1 MSQQS
6 SAVDAV
12 STEAKYP
19 RSIPYIIG
27 NEAAERFSFYGMRS
41 ILATFLV
48 AQFFNP
54 TLNPALQTVAEA
66 KANESTHFFV
76 TLAYTLPF
84 VGGLVADWFTGKYKI
99 ILYIS
104 IVYCFGHLFLAV
116 FDKNLNGFIMGLVL
130 IAVGAGGIKSC
141 VSANVGDQF
150 DKTNQELLSKVY
162 GWFYFSINAGSV
174 ISTILIPWVYAE
186 YGAKWAFG
194 IPGLLMALATIIFFS
209 GRKQYVRVPPAGILF
224 KTNPFSFNGRIRRTE
239 YFVSLLIVAPLYII
253 LRNLISTGTHDITTL
268 VFCVISYIII
278 IWFNLAQGAKRCH
291 DIEKNGWYQL
301 IPFYSLWMLYKEGHS
316 DTNVYGNVP
325 PPSGVNKNNFVF
337 ISVYALFNAGKK
349 QKGQSLLDVA
359 KGEYDPEKV
368 EGVKAVY
375 RVMAVFIF
383 APIFWAMWDQNLS
396 EWVLQAE
403 KLDRYIPLG
412 IHHIPFFAKPLNLN
426 FTILAGQVQTANPIF
441 LLSFIPLFT
450 YFIYPFLDRI
460 GIKTT
465 PLRRLGAGLALTALS
480 FVIIA
485 FVQARV
491 DAGAHPSVWWQIFAY
506 VVLSAAEVLVSIT
519 GLEYAY
525 TQAPK
530 SMKSTMSA
538 IWLLTVAAGNLF
550 DALINGNI
558 SKGGFFSRF
567 AGADFYWLFVG
578 ICTVFLVLFMIIS
591 PRLKERSYI
600 AEPEPDN
607 QAIADTNN
615 L

>member
-1 MSQQS
+1 MADTLKAVASQP
-6 SAVDAV
+6 
-12 STEAKYP
+12 KYP
-19 RSIPYIIG
+19 KSIFYIIG

-54 TLNPALQTVAEA
+54 ANNPALQTVAEA

-84 VGGLVADWFTGKYKI
+84 VGALVADWFTGKYKI

-104 IVYCFGHLFLAV
+104 IVYCFGHLCLAL
-116 FDKNLNGFIMGLVL
+116 FDENLNGFTTGLLL
-130 IAVGAGGIKSC
+130 IAIGAGGIKSC

-150 DKTNQELLSKVY
+150 DKTNSSLLSKVY

-174 ISTILIPWVYAE
+174 ISTVLIPWVYAN

-209 GRKQYVRVPPAGILF
+209 GRKAYVRVPPSGI
-224 KTNPFSFNGRIRRTE
+224 
-239 YFVSLLIVAPLYII
+239 
-253 LRNLISTGTHDITTL
+253 
-268 VFCVISYIII
+268 
-278 IWFNLAQGAKRCH
+278 
-291 DIEKNGWYQL
+291 
-301 IPFYSLWMLYKEGHS
+301 
-316 DTNVYGNVP
+316 
-325 PPSGVNKNNFVF
+325 NKNNFVF
-337 ISVYALFNAGKK
+337 ISLYALFNIGKK
-349 QKGQSLLDVA
+349 KKGQALLDVA
-359 KGEYDPEKV
+359 KTNYDPEKV

-375 RVMAVFIF
+375 RVMAVFAF

-403 KLDRYIPLG
+403 KLDRHIDLG
-412 IHHIPFFAKPLNLN
+412 FFD
-426 FTILAGQVQTANPIF
+426 FTILAGQVQTANPVF

-450 YFIYPFLDRI
+450 YFVYPFFDNTL

-465 PLRRLGAGLALTALS
+465 PLRRIGAGLILTALS

-485 FVQARV
+485 LIQARV
-491 DAGAHPSVWWQIFAY
+491 DVGEHPSVWWQILAY
-506 VVLSAAEVLVSIT
+506 VILSAAEVLVSIT

-525 TQAPK
+525 TQAPR
-530 SMKSTMSA
+530 SMKSTMTA

-550 DALINGNI
+550 VALINGNI
-558 SKGGFFSRF
+558 SEGGYFARF
-567 AGADFYWLFVG
+567 TGANFYWMFVG
-578 ICTVFLVLFMIIS
+578 ICSAFIVIYLFVS
-591 PRLKERSYI
+591 PRLKERNYI
-600 AEPEPDN
+600 VEPDN
-607 QAIADTNN
+607 EAIAETNN

>member
-1 MSQQS
+1 MSS
-6 SAVDAV
+6 KSLTADVV
-12 STEAKYP
+12 TTEAKYP
-19 RSIPYIIG
+19 KSVPYIIG

-54 TLNPALQTVAEA
+54 TLNPALQNVAEA

-76 TLAYTLPF
+76 TLAYTMPF
-84 VGGLVADWFTGKYKI
+84 IGGLVADWFTGKYKI

-104 IVYCFGHLFLAV
+104 ILYCFGHLCLAL
-116 FDKNLNGFIMGLVL
+116 FDTNLNGFTVGLVL

-150 DKTNQELLSKVY
+150 DKTNQVLLSKVY

-174 ISTILIPWVYAE
+174 VSTILIPWVYAE

-209 GRKQYVRVPPAGILF
+209 GRKKYVKVPPGGI
-224 KTNPFSFNGRIRRTE
+224 
-239 YFVSLLIVAPLYII
+239 
-253 LRNLISTGTHDITTL
+253 
-268 VFCVISYIII
+268 
-278 IWFNLAQGAKRCH
+278 
-291 DIEKNGWYQL
+291 
-301 IPFYSLWMLYKEGHS
+301 
-316 DTNVYGNVP
+316 
-325 PPSGVNKNNFVF
+325 NKNNFVF
-337 ISVYALFNAGKK
+337 ISIYALFNIGKK

-359 KGEYDPEKV
+359 KGKFNPAKV

-403 KLDRYIPLG
+403 KLDRHINLG
-412 IHHIPFFAKPLNLN
+412 
-426 FTILAGQVQTANPIF
+426 FTSFTVLPGQVQTANPIF

-450 YFIYPFLDRI
+450 YFVYPWFDKI

-485 FVQARV
+485 LVQMQV
-491 DAGAHPSVWWQIFAY
+491 DAGGHPSVWWQILAY

-550 DALINGNI
+550 DALVNGNI
-558 SKGGFFSRF
+558 AKGGFFSRF
-567 AGADFYWLFVG
+567 VGADFYWLFVG
-578 ICTVFLVLFMIIS
+578 ICTAFLLVYMIIA

-600 AEPEPDN
+600 AEPEEEN
-607 QAIADTNN
+607 EVIAQTNN

>member
-1 MSQQS
+1 MSEKAPA
-6 SAVDAV
+6 AVA
-12 STEAKYP
+12 ALKPRYP
-19 RSIPYIIG
+19 KSIPFIIG

-104 IVYCFGHLFLAV
+104 MVYCVGHLFLAL
-116 FDKNLNGFIMGLVL
+116 FDDNLNLFTVGLLL
-130 IAVGAGGIKSC
+130 IAIGAGGIKSC

-150 DKTNQELLSKVY
+150 DKTNESLMSKVY

-174 ISTILIPWVYAE
+174 ISTVLIPWVYDV

-194 IPGLLMALATIIFFS
+194 IPGILMALATIIFFS
-209 GRKQYVRVPPAGILF
+209 GRKQYRRVPPSGI
-224 KTNPFSFNGRIRRTE
+224 NR
-239 YFVSLLIVAPLYII
+239 
-253 LRNLISTGTHDITTL
+253 
-268 VFCVISYIII
+268 
-278 IWFNLAQGAKRCH
+278 
-291 DIEKNGWYQL
+291 
-301 IPFYSLWMLYKEGHS
+301 
-316 DTNVYGNVP
+316 
-325 PPSGVNKNNFVF
+325 NNFVF
-337 ISVYALFNAGKK
+337 ISVYALFNTSKK
-349 QKGQSLLDVA
+349 KKGESLLDVA
-359 KGEYDPEKV
+359 KTNFDPEKV

-375 RVMAVFIF
+375 RVLAVFVF

-403 KLDRYIPLG
+403 KLDRHIKLG
-412 IHHIPFFAKPLNLN
+412 FID
-426 FTILAGQVQTANPIF
+426 FTILPGQVQTANPVF

-450 YFIYPFLDRI
+450 YFVYPFFDKI
-460 GIKTT
+460 GLKTT
-465 PLRRLGAGLALTALS
+465 PLRRIGTGLALTALS

-485 FVQARV
+485 MIQERV
-491 DAGAHPSVWWQIFAY
+491 DAGGHPSVWWQIFAY
-506 VVLSAAEVLVSIT
+506 VILSAAEVLVSIT

-530 SMKSTMSA
+530 SMKSTMTA
-538 IWLLTVAAGNLF
+538 LWLLTVAAGNLF
-550 DALINGNI
+550 VALINGNI
-558 SKGGFFSRF
+558 SKGGFFAQF
-567 AGADFYWLFVG
+567 TGADFYWMFVGLCSIFLVVYLFV
-578 ICTVFLVLFMIIS
+578 S
-591 PRLKERSYI
+591 PRLKERNYI
-600 AEPEPDN
+600 TDPDN
-607 QAIADTNN
+607 QVIADTNN